1 MEAKQGL
8 IVTESMSLERISLHL
23 NATNADDILI
33 ELVGLIPEI
42 KVIPGAPEKLLT
54 ALRER
59 EKLCSTGVG
68 DGVAFPHSRNAIVGL
83 VSKPIVVFGRHE
95 TGISYGALDRIPA
108 RLFFLVIAPT
118 VSIHLQ
124 ILARLSRMVRNP
136 RFRQLLLKV
145 DTAQEVLKEIEQ
157 EETSNF

>member
-1 MEAKQGL
+1 M
-8 IVTESMSLERISLHL
+8 
-23 NATNADDILI
+23 
-33 ELVGLIPEI
+33 
-42 KVIPGAPEKLLT
+42 
-54 ALRER
+54 
-59 EKLCSTGVG
+59 
-68 DGVAFPHSRNAIVGL
+68 
-83 VSKPIVVFGRHE
+83 VFGRHE